1 MMFPWVPAAS
11 NPQRG
16 MRTIEVVESDPTW
29 PVQFETERARLA
41 SVLGEGVV
49 AIHHIGSTAVPGL
62 AAKPVID
69 LLVEVRDLAA
79 LDARSEALI
88 LCGYT
93 PRGENGI
100 PGRRYF
106 HKGTPVRTHHLHAF
120 AEGDGA
126 LVRHLAFR
134 DYLRA
139 HPETAREYGELKKGL
154 ARTWAHDPVRY
165 VEGKDAYVKRIE
177 ARALASVALAVT
189 KGVIPFNG
197 SDRL

>member
-79 LDARSEALI
+79 LDARMAK
-88 LCGYT
+88 
-93 PRGENGI
+93 
-100 PGRRYF
+100 PGF
-106 HKGTPVRTHHLHAF
+106 F
-120 AEGDGA
+120 ED
-126 LVRHLAFR
+126 
-134 DYLRA
+134 
-139 HPETAREYGELKKGL
+139 
-154 ARTWAHDPVRY
+154 HDASS
-165 VEGKDAYVKRIE
+165 K
-177 ARALASVALAVT
+177 ALAERGRLVAEQESAWAEVGTLE
-189 KGVIPFNG
+189 G
-197 SDRL
+197 